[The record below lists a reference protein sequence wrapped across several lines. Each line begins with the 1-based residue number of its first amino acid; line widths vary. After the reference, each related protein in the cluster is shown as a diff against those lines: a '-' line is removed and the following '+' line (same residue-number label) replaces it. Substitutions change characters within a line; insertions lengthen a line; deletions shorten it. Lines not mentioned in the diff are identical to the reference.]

1 MKVLGRKEGGVTHA
15 VCCGSVCSDLCVC
28 VMVVLVKGGWVQGL
42 CNVDVRDLTDGL
54 DGWVELIERFFRVE
68 LGGMGQ
74 CDEIIVM
81 RW

>member
-1 MKVLGRKEGGVTHA
+1 
-15 VCCGSVCSDLCVC
+15 
-28 VMVVLVKGGWVQGL
+28 MVVLVKGGWVQGL

>member
-1 MKVLGRKEGGVTHA
+1 
-15 VCCGSVCSDLCVC
+15 
-28 VMVVLVKGGWVQGL
+28 VQGL

-54 DGWVELIERFFRVE
+54 DGWVELIERVFRVE